1 MLVGVSYLLLITM
14 VYFAKFLADLEYF
27 NEMEQPINQN
37 HSQRRKAMFLPQM
50 ILKTTIEKLQRL
62 YTVQFYLACY
72 SYVTLMTFVCTRMSF
87 VCHSY
92 VIRISLVCTSMSYVC
107 HSYILACHSYATRMY
122 TYVIRMSPLQ
132 TCMSFVC
139 YSCVLACHSYV
150 TRMYSYI
157 IHMSLVCTRMSFVCH
172 SSVVL
177 P

>member
-37 HSQRRKAMFLPQM
+37 HSQPRKAMFLPQM

-107 HSYILACHSYATRMY
+107 HSHVHVCNSYVTPIDL
-122 TYVIRMSPLQ
+122 YVIRMLLVC
-132 TCMSFVC
+132 TCMSFIC
-139 YSCVLACHSYV
+139 HSYVLVYHSYV
-150 TRMYSYI
+150 TRMYSYVI
-157 IHMSLVCTRMSFVCH
+157 RMSLVCGFTLNRY
-172 SSVVL
+172 
-177 P
+177 

>member
-37 HSQRRKAMFLPQM
+37 HSQPRKAMFLPQM

-92 VIRISLVCTSMSYVC
+92 VIRISLVCTSVSYVC
-107 HSYILACHSYATRMY
+107 HSHVHVCNSYVTPIDL
-122 TYVIRMSPLQ
+122 YVIRMLLVC
-132 TCMSFVC
+132 TCMSFIC
-139 YSCVLACHSYV
+139 HSYVLVYHSYV
-150 TRMYSYI
+150 TRMYSYVI
-157 IHMSLVCTRMSFVCH
+157 RMSLVCGFTLNRY
-172 SSVVL
+172 
-177 P
+177 